1 MQDAWLRELRGK
13 LLPRLRKFLFHPDFM
28 TRRMMIPLLGL
39 LGSLET
45 DPFSDPARRNQLA
58 NSPTNGSRTAVIRLG
73 KCWCRQLPCMQIRE
87 GQGTPAYHRSYPSMC
102 PCHTV
107 GTACPQ

>member
-39 LGSLET
+39 LGSLEAE
-45 DPFSDPARRNQLA
+45 PFSDPARRNQLA
-58 NSPTNGSRTAVIRLG
+58 NSPTNVSRVAASHHLLLPTTALHARTGRKVPSLF
-73 KCWCRQLPCMQIRE
+73 QELP
-87 GQGTPAYHRSYPSMC
+87 
-102 PCHTV
+102 
-107 GTACPQ
+107 